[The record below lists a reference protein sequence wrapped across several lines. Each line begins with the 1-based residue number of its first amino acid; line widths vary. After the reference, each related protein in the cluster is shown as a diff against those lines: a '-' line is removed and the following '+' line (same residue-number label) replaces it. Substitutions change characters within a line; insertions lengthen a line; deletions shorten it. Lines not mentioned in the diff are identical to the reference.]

1 MTITVKLFGAYRQY
15 ATENPLQLDLDATT
29 ATAAQV
35 REALRQYAIA
45 NWANFPDK
53 LIDASAISTSSEV
66 LRDTDIV
73 NDTELAVLPP
83 VSGG

>member
-1 MTITVKLFGAYRQY
+1 MTITVKLFGAFRQY
-15 ATENPLQLDLDATT
+15 ASENPIQLDLDATT

-35 REALRQYAIA
+35 RDALRAYATA
-45 NWANFPDK
+45 NWANFPAK

-66 LRDTDIV
+66 LRDSDQITE
-73 NDTELAVLPP
+73 TELAVLPP